1 MVVLFYVAVVV
12 IWGSTWVAIAYQ
24 VGDVPVAASI
34 CYRSAAAA
42 LLLFGYL
49 LVRRT
54 PLRFRFRQ
62 HVQMA
67 LIGTLMFSGN
77 YLFLYTAEEK
87 IASGLVALLFSMT
100 LPLNVINTS
109 IFLRKRISPIV
120 LVATVLG
127 IAGAT
132 IMFWPDLVGMRANAE
147 SLLGVGMALAGTM
160 CFSLGNMVSVSSQ
173 EAGVPVVQSE
183 AFGLL
188 YGALILVPVV
198 LVTGG
203 FRVSLEPTYIISLA
217 YLVIFGSIIGFA
229 FYLTLLGRG
238 GAARAGYIT
247 VLFPIVALVWSTL
260 LESYVWTLQALCGG
274 VLILLGSAI
283 AITPPDRL
291 RCMTRSAFRRT
302 RPEAARHAAVP
313 GPPVLD
319 DRPDEES
326 RTAIPR

>member
-1 MVVLFYVAVVV
+1 VVVLLYIAVVI

-49 LVRRT
+49 LLRRV

-77 YLFLYTAEEK
+77 YLFLYTAEAK

-120 LVATVLG
+120 VVATLVG

-132 IMFWPDLVGMRANAE
+132 IMFWNDLVGMRANAE

-188 YGALILVPVV
+188 YGALFLVPVV

-203 FRVSLEPTYIISLA
+203 FQVSLEPTYLISLA

-260 LESYVWTLQALCGG
+260 LENYVWTLQALCGG
-274 VLILLGSAI
+274 LLILVGSAI

-291 RCMTRSAFRRT
+291 RRVGRRGLRAT
-302 RPEAARHAAVP
+302 PPDPDRHAAVT
-313 GPPVLD
+313 GPSVLD
-319 DRPDEES
+319 DRPEEA
-326 RTAIPR
+326 RTAAPR